1 MPAPASGQAP
11 LPPITLVVPG
21 PIDQRTGGYRYD
33 ACLLRE
39 LRALGH
45 PVELVELPGAYPY
58 PDEAARARAS
68 ERLAAM
74 PDGSIVLVDA
84 LAGSVLPEL
93 MRHEARRLRPVAL
106 VHHPLALETGLSE
119 AQAASL
125 AGQEREALAAMRHV
139 VCTSA
144 DTAGTLGGYGVP
156 PERITVAEPG
166 TDPAPLARGRVGEG
180 VEEGAGE
187 GVGSGTDAGPF
198 RLLCI
203 ATVTPRKG
211 HTLLVDALA
220 RLRERRPALAWR
232 LDLIGSLERAPD
244 TVRTLREAIGAHRL
258 DDVITLHGEQDDATI
273 AAGYAR
279 ADAFVLASWHE
290 GYGMVLAEA
299 LARGLPIVATRGGA
313 TVDTVPGDAGL
324 LVDTGD
330 VSGLSDALET
340 LLGDPARRRALR
352 AGARAARGRLPRWID
367 TARRVSAALTSIG
380 E

>member
-1 MPAPASGQAP
+1 MPTRTDGHAR

-45 PVELVELPGAYPY
+45 PVELVELPGAYPC
-58 PDEAARARAS
+58 PDEAARAHAS
-68 ERLAAM
+68 GRLAAL

-93 MRHEARRLRPVAL
+93 MRHEAQRLRPVAL

-119 AQAASL
+119 ARAASL

-144 DTAGTLGGYGVP
+144 DTAGALDGYGVP

-166 TDPAPLARGRVGEG
+166 TDPAPLARGRVG
-180 VEEGAGE
+180 
-187 GVGSGTDAGPF
+187 TDAGPF

-211 HTLLVDALA
+211 HTLLVEALA

-258 DDVITLHGEQDDATI
+258 DDAIALHGEQDDATI
-273 AAGYAR
+273 AASYAR
-279 ADAFVLASWHE
+279 ADGFVLASWHE

-313 TVDTVPGDAGL
+313 IVDTVPGDAGL

-330 VSGLSDALET
+330 VSGLSGALET
-340 LLGDPARRRALR
+340 LLGDTARHRQLR
-352 AGARAARGRLPRWID
+352 AGARAARERLPRWTD